1 MRGPVTP
8 HPHQHLLWSMFFI
21 LAILIGRYYVSHHFL
36 YGEWC
41 WTLFSFYLPPVT
53 PRWSVQIFWPF
64 LIKLLEASLVAQ
76 MVKIPPAMHE
86 SWVWTLG
93 LGRSPGEGNG
103 NSLQYSCMESHKE
116 SDRTEQLYIHTYIY
130 TYTQPYLRDRIMQI
144 SCSLG

>member
-1 MRGPVTP
+1 M
-8 HPHQHLLWSMFFI
+8 
-21 LAILIGRYYVSHHFL
+21 
-36 YGEWC
+36 
-41 WTLFSFYLPPVT
+41 
-53 PRWSVQIFWPF
+53 
-64 LIKLLEASLVAQ
+64 AQ
-76 MVKIPPAMHE
+76 TVKNPPAIRE
-86 SWVWTLG
+86 IWVRSLG